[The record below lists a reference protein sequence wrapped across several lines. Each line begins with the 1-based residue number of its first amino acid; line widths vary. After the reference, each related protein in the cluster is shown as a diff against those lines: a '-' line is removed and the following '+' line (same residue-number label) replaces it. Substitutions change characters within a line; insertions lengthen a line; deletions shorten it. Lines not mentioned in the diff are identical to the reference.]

1 MFDVQV
7 DCVRVWTRV
16 TERARLAAIMTTPA
30 LHSVLLQVTDRVRAR
45 SAKRRTRYL
54 DKIDRARERR
64 PSRATLSAANLAHA
78 MAAAPAPARERLRVF
93 AAPTIGIVTAY
104 NDMLSAHAP
113 YAGYPARLKEAVAR
127 AGGAALVA
135 GGVPAMCD
143 GVTQGNPGMELSLL
157 SREVIALGT
166 AIALTHDLFDGAL
179 YLGICDK
186 IVPGLLIGALAFG
199 HLPAVFVPA
208 GPMPSGISNA
218 EKARA
223 RELHAQGKLDDAG
236 LLEAEARSYHAPGTC
251 TFYGTA
257 NSNQVLMELLGLH
270 LPGAAFVPTETP
282 LRHALTEAAGER
294 VVALCVDPAAPP
306 LGRMLDER
314 SFVNAVVGLLATGGS
329 TNHTLHLPAMA
340 RAAGIELTWDDIDA
354 LARAVPLIARVY
366 PSGEAD
372 INAFHAA
379 GGTSYVIGE
388 LLGAGLLH
396 GDVATVAGPGGLA
409 RYVEVPTLI
418 DEVVSWA
425 PVGASGDESIVRP
438 AARPF
443 DPEGGLRV
451 VRGNLGEAIIKTSA
465 VARGH
470 RVVQAPARVFA
481 SQEALQESF
490 AQGTLTGDFVAVIPF
505 QGPRANGMPELHRLT
520 PVLTTLQSRGQSVA
534 LVTDGRMSGASGKV
548 LAAIHVTPEAAM
560 GGPLAKVRDGDVVRL
575 DAERGELQVLV
586 DEATW
591 RTREAM
597 GVRILKADEGW
608 GRELFASLRSQLLPA
623 SAGAG
628 LPQPDDLA

>member
-1 MFDVQV
+1 
-7 DCVRVWTRV
+7 
-16 TERARLAAIMTTPA
+16 
-30 LHSVLLQVTDRVRAR
+30 
-45 SAKRRTRYL
+45 
-54 DKIDRARERR
+54 
-64 PSRATLSAANLAHA
+64 
-78 MAAAPAPARERLRVF
+78 
-93 AAPTIGIVTAY
+93 
-104 NDMLSAHAP
+104 
-113 YAGYPARLKEAVAR
+113 
-127 AGGAALVA
+127 
-135 GGVPAMCD
+135 
-143 GVTQGNPGMELSLL
+143 
-157 SREVIALGT
+157 
-166 AIALTHDLFDGAL
+166 
-179 YLGICDK
+179 
-186 IVPGLLIGALAFG
+186 
-199 HLPAVFVPA
+199 
-208 GPMPSGISNA
+208 
-218 EKARA
+218 
-223 RELHAQGKLDDAG
+223 
-236 LLEAEARSYHAPGTC
+236 
-251 TFYGTA
+251 
-257 NSNQVLMELLGLH
+257 
-270 LPGAAFVPTETP
+270 
-282 LRHALTEAAGER
+282 
-294 VVALCVDPAAPP
+294 
-306 LGRMLDER
+306 
-314 SFVNAVVGLLATGGS
+314 
-329 TNHTLHLPAMA
+329 
-340 RAAGIELTWDDIDA
+340 
-354 LARAVPLIARVY
+354 
-366 PSGEAD
+366 
-372 INAFHAA
+372 
-379 GGTSYVIGE
+379 
-388 LLGAGLLH
+388 
-396 GDVATVAGPGGLA
+396 ATVAGPGGLA